1 LSAAELPPDRVV
13 QETPAFGVYVH
24 WPFCLSKCPYCDFN
38 SHVRRAVIDETRFVR
53 AFTAEI
59 AATAART
66 PGRTVSTIFF
76 GGGTPSLMQP
86 ATVGAILDAIARHW
100 HVTPDA
106 EVTLE
111 ANPTSVEAERFHG
124 YRAAGVNRVSLGVQ
138 ALDDRVLGELGRL
151 HTASEAIGAVRI
163 ARSVFERYSFD
174 LIYARPQQTPAA
186 WANELAHAL
195 SEAGE
200 HLSLYQLTIEPDTP
214 FAALHA
220 AGKLML
226 PNDDAARALYDT
238 TQEVCAAHGLPAYE
252 VSNHARPGSE
262 CRHNLVYWRAH
273 EYAGIGPGAHG
284 RLDIEG
290 DRHATATE
298 KLPES
303 WLTRVESNGH
313 GLITDDVLTREEM
326 ADEFLLMGLR
336 LAEGID
342 PSRYAVLAGRP
353 LDEAQIE
360 ALHENGLLETTA
372 AGRLRV
378 TSPGFPVL
386 DAVVADLAA

>member
-1 LSAAELPPDRVV
+1 LTDRDGPELAEAPP
-13 QETPAFGVYVH
+13 FGVYVH

-38 SHVRRAVIDETRFVR
+38 SHVRRAAIDETRFVR
-53 AFTAEI
+53 AFAAEI
-59 AATAART
+59 ASTAARV

-86 ATVGAILDAIARHW
+86 STVGAVLDAIARHW
-100 HVTPDA
+100 SVAPDA

-111 ANPTSVEAERFHG
+111 ANPTSVEAARFRG
-124 YRAAGVNRVSLGVQ
+124 YRAAGINRVSLGVQ

-151 HTASEAIGAVRI
+151 HTADEAIKAVHI

-174 LIYARPQQTPAA
+174 LIYARPQQAPAE
-186 WANELAHAL
+186 WANELTRAL
-195 SEAGE
+195 DEAGE
-200 HLSLYQLTIEPDTP
+200 HLSLYQLTIEAETP
-214 FAALHA
+214 FATLHA
-220 AGKLML
+220 AGKLKI
-226 PNDDAARALYDT
+226 PDDDMARALYDT
-238 TQEVCAAHGLPAYE
+238 TQEICAAHGLPAYE
-252 VSNHARPGSE
+252 ISNHARPGAE

-273 EYAGIGPGAHG
+273 EYAGVGPGAHG
-284 RLDIEG
+284 RLDIDG

-298 KLPES
+298 KRPEA
-303 WLTRVESNGH
+303 WLTRVEDGGH

-326 ADEFLLMGLR
+326 GDEFLLMGLR

-342 PSRYAVLAGRP
+342 PLRYTAVAGRS
-353 LDEAQIE
+353 LDAARIE
-360 ALHENGLLETTA
+360 TLRENGLVETTA

-378 TSPGFPVL
+378 SLPGFPVL